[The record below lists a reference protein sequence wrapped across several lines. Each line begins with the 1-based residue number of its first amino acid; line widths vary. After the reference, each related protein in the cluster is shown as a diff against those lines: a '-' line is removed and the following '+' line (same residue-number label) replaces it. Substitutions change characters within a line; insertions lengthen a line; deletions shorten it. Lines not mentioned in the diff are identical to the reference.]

1 MVRRL
6 LLFVVLAAG
15 LDGFGTVKLLQH
27 HDPGK
32 VVGEGHG
39 AHGQLEVRLLFD
51 FGRDAEGRTD
61 EEAGRA
67 FAGQLHFLH
76 LLGKGF
82 AAEGLTLRREDAQ
95 PRTLGDLAEDQ

>member
-6 LLFVVLAAG
+6 LLFVILTAG

-39 AHGQLEVRLLFD
+39 AHGQLEVRFFFHL
-51 FGRDAEGRTD
+51 GGDAEGRTD
-61 EEAGRA
+61 EKTGRGLAGE
-67 FAGQLHFLH
+67 FHW
-76 LLGKGF
+76 KGSF
-82 AAEGLTLRREDAQ
+82 PQ
-95 PRTLGDLAEDQ
+95 V